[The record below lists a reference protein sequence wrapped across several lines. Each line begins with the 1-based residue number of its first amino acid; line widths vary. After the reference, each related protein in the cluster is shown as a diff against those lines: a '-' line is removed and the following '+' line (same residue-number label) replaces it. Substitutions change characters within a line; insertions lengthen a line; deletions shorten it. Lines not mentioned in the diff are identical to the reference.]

1 MLYERLHSIVH
12 VRYSIIIKCICLML
26 ALSINNVHCVSSV
39 IAMSICMH
47 LTATIRHYACK
58 HDTEHMG
65 KCLQSRCK

>member
-12 VRYSIIIKCICLML
+12 VRYSNYQVYLSYV

-58 HDTEHMG
+58 HDTEHMHG
-65 KCLQSRCK
+65 KVFAK